1 MPKGYR
7 PYLPDQDLLLPPSL
21 REWMAEEHLVY
32 FVSDVVDQLDL
43 SAIHAVYGE
52 EKRGQ
57 PPYDPRLMT
66 KLLVYG
72 YCTGV
77 FSSRRIQKRL
87 QEDIPF
93 KVLAA
98 GNEPDFRTISDFR
111 KIHVGTL
118 QGLFEQVLEM
128 ALEVGAVKV
137 GRVTLDGTKVKANA
151 SKHKAMSYGRM
162 KEKQEQLR
170 DEVKQLLEQAEAADE
185 EEDRRHG
192 SQRGDELPEEL
203 RRRETRLA
211 KIKIAKKVVEQRAR
225 EKAAAEGKSAAE
237 AKRAKPDDK
246 DQYNF
251 TDPESRIMKGA
262 DGFVQGY
269 NAQASVEPEMLL
281 IVGQSV
287 TEAANDKQQLE
298 PMVEAIEQQSGQR
311 PKAVLADSGYCSEE
325 NLAYLE
331 SADQPERKI
340 DGFIATGKQ
349 KHGEHR
355 LPCKPGPLPKGATKV
370 DRMKRKLQTKVGKAV
385 YAARKCVV
393 EPVFGQ
399 IKQARGFRQFLLRG
413 KDKVK
418 GEWALV
424 CLTHNILR
432 LHAAIQPAERHRRM
446 FSLKIAAAEF
456 PGAIWLAGTP
466 RAGVSRRI
474 RATQGFGSPAHRA
487 LFLGQAPRCGRKS
500 PVHSDPAR
508 SFKIRNH
515 RALPARHRHGGA
527 FDHQSIGTPGPA
539 RHCSGCHF
547 LSPER

>member
-7 PYLPDQDLLLPPSL
+7 PYLPDQDFLLPPSL
-21 REWMAEEHLVY
+21 REWLAEEHLAY

-43 SAIHAVYGE
+43 SAMHAVYGE

-111 KIHVGTL
+111 KIHIGTL

-137 GRVTLDGTKVKANA
+137 GRVSLDGTKVKANA

-162 KEKQEQLR
+162 KEKQQQLR
-170 DEVKQLLEQAEAADE
+170 EEVKQLLEQAEAADE

-211 KIKIAKKVVEQRAR
+211 KIKLAKKVIEQRAR
-225 EKAAAEGKSAAE
+225 EKAAAEGKSAEA

-251 TDPESRIMKGA
+251 TDPESRIMKSG
-262 DGFVQGY
+262 DGFVQAY
-269 NAQASVEPEMLL
+269 NAQAAVEPEMML

-287 TEAANDKQQLE
+287 TEAANDKKQLA
-298 PMVEAIEQQSGQR
+298 PMVELIEQQSGQR
-311 PKAVLADSGYCSEE
+311 PEAILADSGYCSEE
-325 NLAYLE
+325 NLSYLE
-331 SADQPERKI
+331 SAGQPERQI
-340 DGFIATGKQ
+340 EGFIATGKQ
-349 KHGEHR
+349 THGEHR
-355 LPCKPGPLPKGATKV
+355 LPCKRGPLPKGATKV

-413 KDKVK
+413 KEKVK

-432 LHAAIQPAERHRRM
+432 LWAAQQP
-446 FSLKIAAAEF
+446 
-456 PGAIWLAGTP
+456 
-466 RAGVSRRI
+466 
-474 RATQGFGSPAHRA
+474 
-487 LFLGQAPRCGRKS
+487 C
-500 PVHSDPAR
+500 
-508 SFKIRNH
+508 
-515 RALPARHRHGGA
+515 
-527 FDHQSIGTPGPA
+527 
-539 RHCSGCHF
+539 
-547 LSPER
+547 

>member
-7 PYLPDQDLLLPPSL
+7 TYLPEQDLLLPPSL
-21 REWMAEEHLVY
+21 RQWVAEDHLVY

-43 SAIHAVYGE
+43 SAMHAVYE
-52 EKRGQ
+52 KEKRGQ

-77 FSSRRIQKRL
+77 FSSRRIQKRV

-111 KIHVGTL
+111 KIHIEIL
-118 QGLFEQVLEM
+118 QNLFEQVLAL
-128 ALEVGAVKV
+128 ALESGAIKL
-137 GRVTLDGTKVKANA
+137 GRVSLDGTKVKANA

-162 KEKQEQLR
+162 QEKQQQLKE
-170 DEVKQLLEQAEAADE
+170 EVKQLLEQAEAADK
-185 EEDRRHG
+185 EEDGRYG
-192 SQRGDELPEEL
+192 SKRGDELPEEL

-211 KIKIAKKVVEQRAR
+211 KIKAAQKVVEQRAR
-225 EKAAAEGKSAAE
+225 DRAAEEGKSAQE

-251 TDPESRIMKGA
+251 TDPESRIMKGG

-269 NAQASVEPEMLL
+269 NAQAAVEPTWLL

-287 TEAANDKQQLE
+287 TEAANDKKQLM
-298 PMVEAIEQQSGQR
+298 PMVEIIEQQSGQR
-311 PKAVLADSGYCSEE
+311 PQAILADSGYCSEE
-325 NLAYLE
+325 NLGHLE

-355 LPCKPGPLPKGATKV
+355 LPAKRGPLPNGATKV
-370 DRMKRKLQTKVGKAV
+370 DRMKQKLRTKVGKAM
-385 YAARKCVV
+385 YAARKGVV

-418 GEWALV
+418 GEWSLL
-424 CLTHNILR
+424 CLTHNVLR
-432 LHAAIQPAERHRRM
+432 LYAAMQYR
-446 FSLKIAAAEF
+446 
-456 PGAIWLAGTP
+456 
-466 RAGVSRRI
+466 
-474 RATQGFGSPAHRA
+474 
-487 LFLGQAPRCGRKS
+487 
-500 PVHSDPAR
+500 
-508 SFKIRNH
+508 
-515 RALPARHRHGGA
+515 
-527 FDHQSIGTPGPA
+527 
-539 RHCSGCHF
+539 
-547 LSPER
+547 

>member
-1 MPKGYR
+1 MPKDYR

-21 REWMAEEHLVY
+21 GEWVAEEHLVY

-43 SAIHAVYGE
+43 SAMHAVYGE

-57 PPYDPRLMT
+57 PPYNPRMMT

-111 KIHVGTL
+111 KIHVGVL

-137 GRVTLDGTKVKANA
+137 GRVTVDGTKLKANA

-162 KEKQEQLR
+162 EEKQQQLR
-170 DEVKQLLEQAEAADE
+170 EEVKQLLEQADAADE

-192 SQRGDELPEEL
+192 NQRGDELPEEL

-211 KIKIAKKVVEQRAR
+211 KIKAAKKVVEQRAR
-225 EKAAAEGKSAAE
+225 EKAVAEGKSADE
-237 AKRAKPDDK
+237 AKRAKPEDK

-269 NAQASVEPEMLL
+269 NAQAAVEPEMLL
-281 IVGQSV
+281 IVGQIV

-298 PMVEAIEQQSGQR
+298 PMVEAIERQSGQR
-311 PKAVLADSGYCSEE
+311 PEAILADSGYCSEE
-325 NLAYLE
+325 NLTYLE
-331 SADQPERKI
+331 SAEQPELQI
-340 DGFIATGKQ
+340 EGFIATGKQ

-355 LPCKPGPLPKGATKV
+355 LPCKPGPLPKSATRV
-370 DRMKRKLQTKVGKAV
+370 DRMKRKLQTKAGKAV
-385 YAARKCVV
+385 YAARKCIV

-413 KDKVK
+413 KEKVK

-432 LHAAIQPAERHRRM
+432 LHAALQP
-446 FSLKIAAAEF
+446 
-456 PGAIWLAGTP
+456 
-466 RAGVSRRI
+466 
-474 RATQGFGSPAHRA
+474 
-487 LFLGQAPRCGRKS
+487 C
-500 PVHSDPAR
+500 
-508 SFKIRNH
+508 
-515 RALPARHRHGGA
+515 
-527 FDHQSIGTPGPA
+527 
-539 RHCSGCHF
+539 
-547 LSPER
+547 

>member
-7 PYLPDQDLLLPPSL
+7 AYLPEQELLLPPSL
-21 REWMAEEHLVY
+21 RDWLPEQHLVY

-43 SAIHAVYGE
+43 SAMYGAYE
-52 EKRGQ
+52 KEKRGQ

-111 KIHVGTL
+111 KIHIATL
-118 QGLFEQVLEM
+118 QNLFEQVLAM
-128 ALEVGAVKV
+128 ALECGAIKL
-137 GRVTLDGTKVKANA
+137 GRVSLDGTKLKANA
-151 SKHKAMSYGRM
+151 SKHKAMSYARM
-162 KEKQEQLR
+162 QEKQKQLKE
-170 DEVKQLLEQAEAADE
+170 EVKQLLDQAAAADE
-185 EEDRRHG
+185 QEDRQYG
-192 SQRGDELPEEL
+192 NQRGDELPEEL

-211 KIKIAKKVVEQRAR
+211 KIKEAKKVIEQRAR
-225 EKAAAEGKSAAE
+225 DKAAEEGQSAEE
-237 AKRAKPDDK
+237 AKRAKPEDK

-251 TDPESRIMKGA
+251 TDPESRIMKSG
-262 DGFVQGY
+262 DGFVQGF
-269 NAQASVEPEMLL
+269 NAQAAVEPELLL

-287 TEAANDKQQLE
+287 TEATNDKKQLK
-298 PMVEAIEQQSGQR
+298 PMVELIEQQSGQR
-311 PKAVLADSGYCSEE
+311 PEAILADNGYCSEE
-325 NLAYLE
+325 NLAHLE
-331 SADQPERKI
+331 STDQPERKI
-340 DGFIATGKQ
+340 VGFIATGKQ

-355 LPCKPGPLPKGATKV
+355 LPAKRGPLPKDATKV
-370 DRMKRKLQTKVGKAV
+370 ERMKRKLQTKAGKAV

-413 KDKVK
+413 KKKVK

-432 LHAAIQPAERHRRM
+432 LFAAMQY
-446 FSLKIAAAEF
+446 
-456 PGAIWLAGTP
+456 
-466 RAGVSRRI
+466 
-474 RATQGFGSPAHRA
+474 
-487 LFLGQAPRCGRKS
+487 C
-500 PVHSDPAR
+500 
-508 SFKIRNH
+508 
-515 RALPARHRHGGA
+515 
-527 FDHQSIGTPGPA
+527 
-539 RHCSGCHF
+539 
-547 LSPER
+547 

>member
-1 MPKGYR
+1 
-7 PYLPDQDLLLPPSL
+7 LPPSL
-21 REWMAEEHLVY
+21 REWVAEEHLVY

-87 QEDIPF
+87 QDDIPF

-111 KIHVGTL
+111 KIHIGTL

-137 GRVTLDGTKVKANA
+137 GRVTVDGTKVKANA

-162 KEKQEQLR
+162 EEKQEQLR

-192 SQRGDELPEEL
+192 SQQGDELPEEL

-211 KIKIAKKVVEQRAR
+211 KIKLAKKVVEQRAR
-225 EKAAAEGKSAAE
+225 EKAAAEGKSAAV

-311 PKAVLADSGYCSEE
+311 PEAILADSGYCSEE
-325 NLAYLE
+325 NLAYLQ

-340 DGFIATGKQ
+340 DGFIATGKR

-355 LPCKPGPLPKGATKV
+355 LPCKRGPLPKGATQV
-370 DRMKRKLQTKVGKAV
+370 DRMKRKLQTKVGKVV

-413 KDKVK
+413 KEKVK

-432 LHAAIQPAERHRRM
+432 LHAALQPR
-446 FSLKIAAAEF
+446 
-456 PGAIWLAGTP
+456 
-466 RAGVSRRI
+466 
-474 RATQGFGSPAHRA
+474 
-487 LFLGQAPRCGRKS
+487 
-500 PVHSDPAR
+500 
-508 SFKIRNH
+508 
-515 RALPARHRHGGA
+515 
-527 FDHQSIGTPGPA
+527 
-539 RHCSGCHF
+539 
-547 LSPER
+547 